1 MADWKSALAA
11 LGATE
16 EPNDNKELMEQREQ
30 SQARLNSA
38 ESRQKKTEGQKTDI
52 ERKKRIGVVYSTNPD
67 YEYSDDSQEEADTL
81 PKNQQKLR
89 LNMERAG
96 RGGKTVTLVKGF
108 VGSEEDITSLCKLLK
123 QKCGVGGSVKDG
135 EIIIQGDHRQRLVE
149 ILKKEGYTQ
158 KK

>member
-16 EPNDNKELMEQREQ
+16 EPNDNKE
-30 SQARLNSA
+30 
-38 ESRQKKTEGQKTDI
+38 KTEID
-52 ERKKRIGVVYSTNPD
+52 RKKRIGVVYSTNPD

-108 VGSEEDITSLCKLLK
+108 VGSEEDITTLSKLLK

-158 KK
+158 TK